1 VKASLR
7 IGTRGSRLALAQAG
21 WVQRQIEQAHPDL
34 SAELITIRTSGDRFL
49 DRPLSEIG
57 GKGLF
62 IKEIEEALVA
72 GSIDCAVHSLK
83 DLPAE
88 LAPGMIV
95 AAVPRR
101 EDPRDVVLSRAEGG
115 LEALPA
121 GAVVGTSSL
130 RRSALVRAWRSDLNV
145 VGLRGN
151 VDTRLRK
158 LEDGEVDAIVLA
170 GAGLR
175 RLGIDH
181 PHAVPCDPTDF
192 IPAIGQGS
200 LALESRPDEVGE
212 RLRAIED
219 ADSRGASDAE
229 RALLV
234 TVAGSCVTPLAAYA
248 TIDADI
254 LTLRALIA
262 QPDGKR
268 VVRGHEVG
276 KAVDAVRIG
285 RVLGERL
292 LAEGGAEI
300 LRTLGA
306 RS

>member
-1 VKASLR
+1 VKAALR

-21 WVQRQIEQAHPDL
+21 WVQRQIEQARPDL
-34 SAELITIRTSGDRFL
+34 TAELVAIRTSGDRFL

-62 IKEIEEALVA
+62 VKEIEEALLA

-88 LAPGMIV
+88 LAPGMVV

-101 EDPRDVVLSRAEGG
+101 EDPRDFVLTRQEGG
-115 LEALPA
+115 LGVLPPGAL
-121 GAVVGTSSL
+121 VGTSSL
-130 RRSALVRAWRSDLNV
+130 RRTALLRASHPELRIA
-145 VGLRGN
+145 GLRGN

-158 LEDGEVDAIVLA
+158 LEEGEVDALVLA

-175 RLGIDH
+175 RLGITH
-181 PHAVPCDPTDF
+181 PYAVPCDPTDF

-200 LALESRPDEVGE
+200 LAVESRADEVAE
-212 RLRAIED
+212 TLRAIED
-219 ADSRGASDAE
+219 AGSRCASEAE
-229 RALLV
+229 RALLS
-234 TVAGSCVTPLAAYA
+234 TVAGSCVTPLAAHA
-248 TIDADI
+248 TIDGET

-268 VVRGHEVG
+268 VIRGCEVG
-276 KAVDAVRIG
+276 GTNEAAQIG

-292 LAEGGAEI
+292 LAAGGAEI
-300 LRTLGA
+300 LRMLEV
-306 RS
+306 R

>member
-1 VKASLR
+1 
-7 IGTRGSRLALAQAG
+7 
-21 WVQRQIEQAHPDL
+21 VQRQIEHAHSDL
-34 SAELITIRTSGDRFL
+34 TVELVTIRTSGDRFV

-62 IKEIEEALVA
+62 VKEIEEALLA

-88 LAPGMIV
+88 LAPGMII

-101 EDPRDVVLSRAEGG
+101 EDPRDFVLTRQAGG
-115 LEALPA
+115 LDALPA
-121 GAVVGTSSL
+121 GAIAGTSSL
-130 RRSALVRAWRSDLNV
+130 RRTALLRAAHPGLRIV
-145 VGLRGN
+145 ALRGN

-158 LEDGEVDAIVLA
+158 LEEGEVDALVLA

-175 RLGIDH
+175 RLGITH

-200 LALESRPDEVGE
+200 LALESRADEVAE

-219 ADSRGASDAE
+219 PDSRCASEAE

-234 TVAGSCVTPLAAYA
+234 TVAGSIEDESL
-248 TIDADI
+248 I
-254 LTLRALIA
+254 LRALIA
-262 QPDGKR
+262 QPDGRR
-268 VVRGHEVG
+268 VIRGHEVG
-276 KAVDAVRIG
+276 STHDAVRIG
-285 RVLGERL
+285 RSLGERL

-300 LRTLGA
+300 LRTLEA
-306 RS
+306 R

>member
-1 VKASLR
+1 MKARLR

-21 WVQRQIEQAHPDL
+21 WVQRQLEQAHPRL
-34 SAELITIRTSGDRFL
+34 TVELVTIRTSGDRFL

-62 IKEIEEALVA
+62 IKEIEEALLA
-72 GSIDCAVHSLK
+72 GSVDCAVHSMK

-101 EDPRDVVLSRAEGG
+101 EDPRDFVLTRQAGG
-115 LEALPA
+115 LDALPD
-121 GAVVGTSSL
+121 GARAGTSSMRRAALL
-130 RRSALVRAWRSDLNV
+130 RATQPKLRI

-158 LEDGEVDAIVLA
+158 LEEGEVDAIVLA

-175 RLGIDH
+175 RLGITH
-181 PHAVPCDPTDF
+181 PHAVPCDPSDF

-200 LALESRPDEVGE
+200 LALESRADEVAE
-212 RLRAIED
+212 QLRAIED
-219 ADSRGASDAE
+219 RDSRCATEAE

-234 TVAGSCVTPLAAYA
+234 TVSGSCVTPLAAYA
-248 TIDADI
+248 TISGET

-268 VVRGHEVG
+268 VIRGHEVG
-276 KAVDAVRIG
+276 STRDAAPIG
-285 RVLGERL
+285 RSLGERL
-292 LAEGGAEI
+292 LADGGAEV
-300 LRTLGA
+300 LRMLET
-306 RS
+306 R